1 MSDLPQLTGP
11 SSGPAGGRTP
21 RHLILLLHGVGAD
34 GNDLIGLAPYF
45 ARVLPDAKF
54 VSPNAPFPYD
64 MAPMGYQWFSLQ
76 ERTEEAMLDGA
87 RMAWPILDRFIDE
100 QMAALGLGPADTALV
115 GFSQGT
121 MMSLFA
127 GLRRDRPVA
136 GILGY
141 SGRLVGAGIL
151 ADEISVRPPVTLIN
165 GDQDE
170 LIPASVQPAAV
181 NALKDAGIEVE
192 GHIRP
197 GLGHSIDPVGI
208 ELGCEFL
215 ARVFADH
222 G

>member
-11 SSGPAGGRTP
+11 SSGPAGSRTP
-21 RHLILLLHGVGAD
+21 RQLVLLLHGVGAD

-87 RMAWPILDRFIDE
+87 RMARPILDRFVDE
-100 QMAALGLGPADTALV
+100 QMAAHGLGPADTALV

-121 MMSLFA
+121 MMSLFT
-127 GLRRDRPVA
+127 GLRRDQPVA

-141 SGRLVGAGIL
+141 SGRLVGADIL

-181 NALKDAGIEVE
+181 NALKDVGVEVD

>member
-11 SSGPAGGRTP
+11 SSGPAGGGTP
-21 RHLILLLHGVGAD
+21 RQLILLLHGLGAD

-54 VSPNAPFPYD
+54 VSPNAPFPCD
-64 MAPMGYQWFSLQ
+64 MAPIGYQWFSLQ
-76 ERTEEAMLDGA
+76 ERTEEAMLQGA
-87 RMAWPILDRFIDE
+87 RMARPILDRFIDE

-127 GLRRDRPVA
+127 GLRRDHPVA

-141 SGRLVGAGIL
+141 SGRLVGAEFL
-151 ADEISVRPPVTLIN
+151 AEEISVKPPVTLIN

-215 ARVFADH
+215 ARVFA
-222 G
+222 

>member
-1 MSDLPQLTGP
+1 MSDLPQLNGP

-21 RHLILLLHGVGAD
+21 RQLVLLLHGLGAD

-54 VSPNAPFPYD
+54 VSPNAPFPCD

-76 ERTEEAMLDGA
+76 ERTEEVMLEGA
-87 RMAWPILDRFIDE
+87 RMARPILDRFIDG

-127 GLRRDRPVA
+127 GLRRDHPVA
-136 GILGY
+136 GILGF
-141 SGRLVGAGIL
+141 SGRLVGADIL
-151 ADEISVRPPVTLIN
+151 ADEISVKPPVTLIN

-170 LIPASVQPAAV
+170 MIPASVQPAAV
-181 NALKDAGIEVE
+181 NALKDAGVEVE

-215 ARVFADH
+215 ARVFA
-222 G
+222 

>member
-76 ERTEEAMLDGA
+76 ERTEEAILEGA
-87 RMAWPILDRFIDE
+87 RMARPILDRFIDE
-100 QMAALGLGPADTALV
+100 QMAAHGLGPADTALV

-121 MMSLFA
+121 MMSLFT
-127 GLRRDRPVA
+127 GLRRDQPVA

-141 SGRLVGAGIL
+141 SGRLVGADIL

-181 NALKDAGIEVE
+181 NALKDAGIEVD

-215 ARVFADH
+215 ARVFA
-222 G
+222 

>member
-87 RMAWPILDRFIDE
+87 RMARPILDRFIDE

-127 GLRRDRPVA
+127 GLRRDQPVA

-141 SGRLVGAGIL
+141 SGRLVGADIL

>member
-11 SSGPAGGRTP
+11 SSGPAGDRTP
-21 RHLILLLHGVGAD
+21 RQLVLLLHGLGAD

-54 VSPNAPFPYD
+54 VSPNAPFPCD

-76 ERTEEAMLDGA
+76 DRTDEAVLEGA
-87 RMAWPILDRFIDE
+87 RMARPILDKFIDE

-127 GLRRDRPVA
+127 GLRRDQPVA

-151 ADEISVRPPVTLIN
+151 ADEISVKPPVTLIN

-181 NALKDAGIEVE
+181 GALRDVGIEVE

-215 ARVFADH
+215 ARVFA
-222 G
+222 

>member
-87 RMAWPILDRFIDE
+87 RMARPILDRFIDE
-100 QMAALGLGPADTALV
+100 QMAAHGLGPADTALV

-127 GLRRDRPVA
+127 GLRRDQPVA

-181 NALKDAGIEVE
+181 NALKDAGVEVE

-215 ARVFADH
+215 ARVFA
-222 G
+222 

>member
-11 SSGPAGGRTP
+11 SSGPVGGGAP
-21 RHLILLLHGVGAD
+21 RQLVLLLHGLGAD

-45 ARVLPDAKF
+45 TRVLPDAKF
-54 VSPNAPFPYD
+54 VSPNAPFPCD
-64 MAPMGYQWFSLQ
+64 MAPMGYQWFSLH
-76 ERTEEAMLDGA
+76 ERSEETILEGA
-87 RMAWPILDRFIDE
+87 RMARPILDRFIDE
-100 QMAALGLGPADTALV
+100 QMAAHGLGPADTALV

-127 GLRRDRPVA
+127 GLRRDQPVA

-141 SGRLVGAGIL
+141 SGRLVGADIL
-151 ADEISVRPPVTLIN
+151 ADEITVRPPVTLIN

-181 NALKDAGIEVE
+181 NALKDAGIEVD

-215 ARVFADH
+215 ARVFA
-222 G
+222 

>member
-11 SSGPAGGRTP
+11 SSGPVGGGTP
-21 RHLILLLHGVGAD
+21 RQLVLLLHGLGAD

-45 ARVLPDAKF
+45 TRVLPDAKF
-54 VSPNAPFPYD
+54 VSPNAPFPCD

-76 ERTEEAMLDGA
+76 ERTEEEILNGA
-87 RMAWPILDRFIDE
+87 RMARPILDRFIDE
-100 QMAALGLGPADTALV
+100 QMAAYGLGPADTALV

-141 SGRLVGAGIL
+141 SGRLVGADIL
-151 ADEISVRPPVTLIN
+151 ADEITVRPPVTLIN

-181 NALKDAGIEVE
+181 NALKDAGVEVD

-215 ARVFADH
+215 ARVFA
-222 G
+222 

>member
-11 SSGPAGGRTP
+11 SSGPAGGGAP
-21 RHLILLLHGVGAD
+21 RQLVLLLHGLGAD

-45 ARVLPDAKF
+45 TRVLPDAKF
-54 VSPNAPFPYD
+54 VSPNAPFPCD
-64 MAPMGYQWFSLQ
+64 MAPMGYQWFSLH
-76 ERTEEAMLDGA
+76 ERTEETILEGA
-87 RMAWPILDRFIDE
+87 RMARPILDRFIDE
-100 QMAALGLGPADTALV
+100 QMAAHGLGPADTALV

-127 GLRRDRPVA
+127 GLRRDQPVA

-141 SGRLVGAGIL
+141 SGRLVGADIL

-181 NALKDAGIEVE
+181 NALKDAGVEVD

-215 ARVFADH
+215 ARVFA
-222 G
+222 

>member
-11 SSGPAGGRTP
+11 SSGPVGGRTP
-21 RHLILLLHGVGAD
+21 QRLILLLHGVGAD

-76 ERTEEAMLDGA
+76 ERTEEAMLEGA
-87 RMAWPILDRFIDE
+87 RMARPILDQFIDE
-100 QMAALGLGPADTALV
+100 QMAAHGLGPADTALV

-151 ADEISVRPPVTLIN
+151 ADEITVKPPVTLIN

-181 NALKDAGIEVE
+181 NALKDAGVEVD

-215 ARVFADH
+215 ARVFA
-222 G
+222 

>member
-87 RMAWPILDRFIDE
+87 RMARPILDRFIDE
-100 QMAALGLGPADTALV
+100 QMAAHGLGPADTALV

-141 SGRLVGAGIL
+141 SGRLVGADIL
-151 ADEISVRPPVTLIN
+151 PDEISVRPPVTLIN

-181 NALKDAGIEVE
+181 NALKDAGVEVD

-215 ARVFADH
+215 ARVFA
-222 G
+222 

>member
-11 SSGPAGGRTP
+11 TSGPAGGRTP
-21 RHLILLLHGVGAD
+21 RQLVLLLHVLGAD

-54 VSPNAPFPYD
+54 VSPCD

-76 ERTEEAMLDGA
+76 DRTDEAVLQGA
-87 RMAWPILDRFIDE
+87 RMARPILDRFIDE

-127 GLRRDRPVA
+127 GLRRDQPVA

-151 ADEISVRPPVTLIN
+151 ADEISVKPPVTLIN

-181 NALKDAGIEVE
+181 NALKDLGIEVE

-215 ARVFADH
+215 ARVFA
-222 G
+222 